1 MPQAAAQRSARSVS
15 GPNGLAAQARL
26 SATDL
31 RRMAYRF
38 PGLRKPAAAAEALAP
53 RRPPAVW
60 EEKVA
65 VPPVTGNRPGQDL
78 LIGGLNAFNLVA
90 STWALAAGMTV
101 ERLVALVR
109 QLPPELVPPPGLPV
123 ALGLVPFVFSLLLF
137 LLPIGRILL
146 RRRTRRRVAR
156 ENGRRAVLR
165 TVLERAATGGVDERE
180 LRERWRIAAGDEP
193 GDREL
198 LDEVKA
204 LGGDVD
210 LERSGEDVRYRFVD
224 LELEARAV
232 EAERETASASE
243 ARVGKVIFSSED

>member
-1 MPQAAAQRSARSVS
+1 
-15 GPNGLAAQARL
+15 
-26 SATDL
+26 
-31 RRMAYRF
+31 
-38 PGLRKPAAAAEALAP
+38 
-53 RRPPAVW
+53 
-60 EEKVA
+60 
-65 VPPVTGNRPGQDL
+65 
-78 LIGGLNAFNLVA
+78 
-90 STWALAAGMTV
+90 MTV

-109 QLPPELVPPPGLPV
+109 QLPPEMVPPPGVPV

-180 LRERWRIAAGDEP
+180 LRERWRIAAGEEP

-232 EAERETASASE
+232 EAEREAASASE
-243 ARVGKVIFSSED
+243 ARVGKVVFSSED